1 MKKIWMLLSTLVWVA
16 GVNAQEKF
24 YIYPQQTNP
33 IEINVNEVDS
43 FTFSMHQDTVYI
55 WTNNTCISYA
65 IAELDSIAL
74 PIMEKTLPAVTTDSV
89 SQITRESAVCGGNI
103 TSTGYDELW
112 IYGICWDTDPNPTIY
127 KMHTYDGSEPR
138 HYTSTMTNLIRNTKY
153 YVRAYV
159 TNSKGTSYGEEYS
172 FFTLQDSVPGEME
185 YGIFTVGPNKRVR
198 FSKGNLIG
206 DSILNFSP
214 NKQSYGLYGWG
225 TSGYNG
231 KLLSMRDT
239 IDSNYVRGISNISG
253 TDYDWGYYNKI
264 FNGGDVNHVWR
275 VLTIEEWEYLMRT
288 RVGANSKYGCGRI
301 YIGNN
306 INTPIYLYG
315 LILLPDDWNT
325 AAGVPFTPQA
335 ADWSTNTYSIFQN
348 DGRTP
353 WGAME
358 SQGAV
363 FLITSGSR
371 DGEKES
377 GGDNFGYY
385 WTGNASATSDD
396 YAYSFFFRE
405 GNNYTIALPT
415 RKHIGCAVR
424 LVRDY

>member
-1 MKKIWMLLSTLVWVA
+1 MKKIWMLLSIFVWVA

-33 IEINVNEVDS
+33 IEMNVNEVDS

-65 IAELDSIAL
+65 IAELDSITL

-127 KMHTYDGSEPR
+127 KMHTYDGSEPG

-153 YVRAYV
+153 FVRAYV

-172 FFTLQDSVPGEME
+172 FVTLQDSIPGEME

-198 FSKGNLIG
+198 FSKGNIIG
-206 DSILNFSP
+206 DSMLNFSFQP
-214 NKQSYGLYGWG
+214 NSQYGLYGWG
-225 TSGYNG
+225 TSGYNDK
-231 KLLSMRDT
+231 KLNMQDT
-239 IDSNYVRGISNISG
+239 IDSNYVTGVTNISG

-264 FNGGDVNHVWR
+264 FNGGNVNHVWR
-275 VLTIEEWEYLMRT
+275 VMTIEEWEYLLQT
-288 RVGANSKYGCGRI
+288 RVGASNKYSCGRI
-301 YIGNN
+301 LYDYYFT
-306 INTPIYLYG
+306 TPMYYYG
-315 LILLPDDWNT
+315 LIILPDDWDNT
-325 AAGVPFTPQA
+325 AGVPFTPQA
-335 ADWSTNTYSIFQN
+335 ANWSTNTYSILPN
-348 DGRTP
+348 DGT
-353 WGAME
+353 WAAME
-358 SQGAV
+358 AKGAV
-363 FLITSGSR
+363 FLIASGIR
-371 DGEKES
+371 DGEIES
-377 GGDNFGYY
+377 EGGYAGYY

-415 RKHIGCAVR
+415 RKHKGCAVR

>member
-1 MKKIWMLLSTLVWVA
+1 MLLSIFVWVA

-33 IEINVNEVDS
+33 IEMNVNEVDS

-127 KMHTYDGSEPR
+127 KMHTYDGSEPG

-172 FFTLQDSVPGEME
+172 FVTLQDSIPGEME

-198 FSKGNLIG
+198 FSKGNIIG
-206 DSILNFSP
+206 DSMLNFSFQP
-214 NKQSYGLYGWG
+214 NSQYGLYGWG
-225 TSGYNG
+225 TSGYNDK
-231 KLLSMRDT
+231 KLNMQDT
-239 IDSNYVRGISNISG
+239 IDSNYVTGVTNISG

-264 FNGGDVNHVWR
+264 FNGGNVNHVWR
-275 VLTIEEWEYLMRT
+275 VMTIEEWEYLLQT
-288 RVGANSKYGCGRI
+288 RVGASNKYSCGRI
-301 YIGNN
+301 LYDYYFT
-306 INTPIYLYG
+306 TPMYYYG
-315 LILLPDDWNT
+315 LIILPDDWDNT
-325 AAGVPFTPQA
+325 AGVPFTPQA
-335 ADWSTNTYSIFQN
+335 ANWSTNTYSILPN
-348 DGRTP
+348 DGT
-353 WGAME
+353 WAAME
-358 SQGAV
+358 AKGAV
-363 FLITSGSR
+363 FLIASGIR
-371 DGEKES
+371 DGEIES
-377 GGDNFGYY
+377 EGGYAGYY

-415 RKHIGCAVR
+415 RKHKGCAVR

>member
-1 MKKIWMLLSTLVWVA
+1 MKKIWMLLSILVWVA

-24 YIYPQQTNP
+24 YIYPQQANP
-33 IEINVNEVDS
+33 IEMNVNEVDS

-112 IYGICWDTDPNPTIY
+112 IYGVCWDTDPNPTIY
-127 KMHTYDGSEPR
+127 KMHTYDGSEPG

-172 FFTLQDSVPGEME
+172 FFTLQDSIPGEME

-198 FSKGNLIG
+198 FSRGSIVG
-206 DSILNFSP
+206 DSLLKLTYQPSS
-214 NKQSYGLYGWG
+214 QCGLYGWG

-231 KLLSMRDT
+231 KLLSMHDT

-264 FNGGDVNHVWR
+264 IGGGNVNHVWR
-275 VLTIEEWEYLMRT
+275 VLTIEEWEYLLQT
-288 RVGANSKYGCGRI
+288 RAGASNKYGCGKI
-301 YIGNN
+301 HN
-306 INTPIYLYG
+306 LCG
-315 LILLPDDWNT
+315 LIILPDDWNNT
-325 AAGVPFTPQA
+325 AGVSFTPQA
-335 ADWSTNTYSIFQN
+335 SSWATNSYTSAE
-348 DGRTP
+348 
-353 WGAME
+353 WEAME
-358 SQGAV
+358 AKGAV
-363 FLITSGSR
+363 FLIASGIR
-371 DGEKES
+371 DGEIES
-377 GGDNFGYY
+377 EGGYAGYY

-396 YAYSFFFRE
+396 YAYSFYFRE

-415 RKHIGCAVR
+415 RKHKGCAVR

>member
-1 MKKIWMLLSTLVWVA
+1 MLLSIFVWVA

-33 IEINVNEVDS
+33 IEMNVNEVDS

-65 IAELDSIAL
+65 IAELDSITL

-127 KMHTYDGSEPR
+127 KMHTYDGSEPG

-153 YVRAYV
+153 FVRAYV

-172 FFTLQDSVPGEME
+172 FVTLQDSIPGEME

-198 FSKGNLIG
+198 FSKGNIIG
-206 DSILNFSP
+206 DSMLNFSFQP
-214 NKQSYGLYGWG
+214 NSQYGLYGWG
-225 TSGYNG
+225 TSGYNDK
-231 KLLSMRDT
+231 KLNMQDT
-239 IDSNYVRGISNISG
+239 IDSNYVTGVTNISG

-264 FNGGDVNHVWR
+264 FNGGNVNHVWR
-275 VLTIEEWEYLMRT
+275 VMTIEEWEYLLQT
-288 RVGANSKYGCGRI
+288 RVGASNKYSCGRI
-301 YIGNN
+301 LYDYYFT
-306 INTPIYLYG
+306 TPMYYYG
-315 LILLPDDWNT
+315 LIILPDDWDNT
-325 AAGVPFTPQA
+325 AGVPFTPQA
-335 ADWSTNTYSIFQN
+335 ANWSTNTYSILPN
-348 DGRTP
+348 DGT
-353 WGAME
+353 WAAME
-358 SQGAV
+358 AKGAV
-363 FLITSGSR
+363 FLIASGIR
-371 DGEKES
+371 DGEIES
-377 GGDNFGYY
+377 EGGYAGYY

-415 RKHIGCAVR
+415 RKHKGCAVR